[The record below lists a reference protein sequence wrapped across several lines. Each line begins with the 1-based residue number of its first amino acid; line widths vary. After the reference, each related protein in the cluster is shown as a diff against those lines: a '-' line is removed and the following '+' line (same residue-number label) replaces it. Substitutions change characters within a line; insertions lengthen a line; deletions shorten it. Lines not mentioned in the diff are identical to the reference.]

1 MNFYEHCDL
10 TKKYIYIMQIL
21 GLQVVDML
29 RPVSNLSVLKDL
41 VREEMSPNIDESRKK
56 SAMKNTDSA
65 RKSSKRV
72 RFDESVEQ
80 NNKVINIGT
89 FL

>member
-1 MNFYEHCDL
+1 
-10 TKKYIYIMQIL
+10 
-21 GLQVVDML
+21 ML

-41 VREEMSPNIDESRKK
+41 IREEMSPNIDESRKK

-72 RFDESVEQ
+72 RFDESVEK
-80 NNKVINIGT
+80 NTKVIDVGT
-89 FL
+89 YPEA

>member
-1 MNFYEHCDL
+1 
-10 TKKYIYIMQIL
+10 
-21 GLQVVDML
+21 ML

-41 VREEMSPNIDESRKK
+41 VREEMSPNIDDSRKK

-72 RFDESVEQ
+72 RFDESVEH
-80 NNKVINIGT
+80 NNKVINIVGL
-89 FL
+89 FNLPFFVRFSNFEQF